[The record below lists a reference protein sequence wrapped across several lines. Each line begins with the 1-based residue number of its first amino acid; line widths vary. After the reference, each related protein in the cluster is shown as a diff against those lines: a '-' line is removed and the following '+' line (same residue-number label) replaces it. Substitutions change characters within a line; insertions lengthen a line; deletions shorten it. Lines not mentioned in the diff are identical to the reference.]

1 MFERLKRLFQRR
13 GVNPDPFD
21 AFQPPQPAPP
31 VQTPSDTT
39 RFSRNSGNTELLQKS
54 PPPPEGAVTL
64 SLRSI
69 VLKLP
74 DPLKGKVRHPPS
86 GGVRIHLAIQQI
98 LPQLAQGS
106 VKISFGEI
114 RKNAPTGIFSDA
126 ADRDHTLVDLPL
138 QEILSQLRPD
148 QLPRRTSQKKIDIPE
163 EVVPIFGPQSKQQ
176 HLVRLARP
184 GKTEA
189 AAAPPTS
196 PPQSSKAD
204 VAIPGSTR
212 RPPQADQPSRREE
225 HHTTHKPRPISP
237 SVPLPPPISS
247 KQASAAAPSTPI
259 KPAVPLPLPSALQS
273 AAATSSAHS
282 TTPTPPTPKLAPRTP
297 LQSAART
304 TEPSTPTAPI
314 STAGSP
320 VKDDFLSVPVGSVT
334 PGWPDSIRQALAG
347 LNTPDAVLLLP
358 TAETEQALKRGK
370 VIFPWKRLKSLVR
383 PPLKTALSPALDEI
397 QLELPLSAIA
407 PLFLAQ
413 CKPAVPQRK
422 VSLVEDI
429 PDLFTN
435 RNLAPQ
441 AESPNAASDTASTP
455 APAFQPVAPAEPA
468 PAAVSKAQPTETPV
482 SRPAPTAVV
491 ATPAATSAATPADSQ
506 VPQDVG
512 ELFGQPGRKN
522 WGPAELVQ
530 RTASLPGVAGALIIM
545 HDGLL
550 VAADLPPGLSG
561 DGIAAFLPQM
571 HSRVSQY
578 AKELKLGE
586 SDNITVVIN
595 HVPLSI
601 FRVGNVFFA
610 AIGRAREP
618 LPASH
623 LEIVASHLAPQS
635 K

>member
-13 GVNPDPFD
+13 GVDPDPFD

-31 VQTPSDTT
+31 TQTPSDTT
-39 RFSRNSGNTELLQKS
+39 RFSRNSGSTELLQKS

-106 VKISFGEI
+106 VRISFGEI
-114 RKNAPTGIFSDA
+114 RKAAPAGVFSDA

-138 QEILSQLRPD
+138 QEILSQLRSD
-148 QLPRRTSQKKIDIPE
+148 QLPRRTSQRKIDIPD

-176 HLVRLARP
+176 HAVRVAHP
-184 GKTEA
+184 GKTEPA
-189 AAAPPTS
+189 ATPPAS
-196 PPQSSKAD
+196 PLQSSKPD
-204 VAIPGSTR
+204 VAAPGSTR

-225 HHTTHKPRPISP
+225 HNTTHKPLPISP
-237 SVPLPPPISS
+237 SVPLPLPHSS
-247 KQASAAAPSTPI
+247 KQAPAAAPSSPI
-259 KPAVPLPLPSALQS
+259 KPAVPLPLPSTLHS
-273 AAATSSAHS
+273 AAVSSSAHS
-282 TTPTPPTPKLAPRTP
+282 ITPTPPTPKLAPKTP
-297 LQSAART
+297 LQPAAQT
-304 TEPSTPTAPI
+304 TEPLTPTPPFP
-314 STAGSP
+314 TAGIP

-334 PGWPDSIRQALAG
+334 AGWPESIRQALAG

-370 VIFPWKRLKSLVR
+370 VVFPWKRLKSLVR

-413 CKPAVPQRK
+413 RRPAVPQRK

-441 AESPNAASDTASTP
+441 AQSSNAASDTASTL
-455 APAFQPVAPAEPA
+455 APASQPVAPAGPA
-468 PAAVSKAQPTETPV
+468 PAAVSEAQPKETHLD
-482 SRPAPTAVV
+482 RPAPTAPV
-491 ATPAATSAATPADSQ
+491 ATPGATPADSP
-506 VPQDVG
+506 VPQEIG

-522 WGPAELVQ
+522 WAPAELVQ

-545 HDGLL
+545 QDGLL

-601 FRVGNVFFA
+601 FKVGNVFFA